1 MRLISIPFSSRFGI
15 ALQEEEEEE
24 EGDQDIIQLDLLH
37 AEDCK
42 YHLKKRNES
51 HLKPLNKKLSFGF
64 SDLLTLKNVLYS
76 FLKNTRLLARF
87 APIFY

>member
-37 AEDCK
+37 VEDCK
-42 YHLKKRNES
+42 YH
-51 HLKPLNKKLSFGF
+51 
-64 SDLLTLKNVLYS
+64 
-76 FLKNTRLLARF
+76 
-87 APIFY
+87 